1 MVDGE
6 CERPVRPSLE
16 VPAAVREAWVPV
28 IQSVLRQVD
37 PHGLLAERDVPA
49 AYADQAL
56 VLSWS
61 IESPAD
67 LTLERLAVGARRAF
81 GRESDRSPALSE
93 AYARVAAR
101 LASELSIPAP

>member
-1 MVDGE
+1 
-6 CERPVRPSLE
+6 
-16 VPAAVREAWVPV
+16 V

-61 IESPAD
+61 IEGAAD
-67 LTLERLAVGARRAF
+67 LTLEGLADGARRAF
-81 GRESDRSPALSE
+81 GRESDRSPALAE

-101 LASELSIPAP
+101 LHSELTIPAP

>member
-1 MVDGE
+1 MTDAG
-6 CERPVRPSLE
+6 RDRAARSSPE
-16 VPAAVREAWVPV
+16 VPAAVRDAWVPV

-61 IESPAD
+61 IEGPAD
-67 LTLERLAVGARRAF
+67 LTLQGLADGARRAF
-81 GRESDRSPALSE
+81 GREADRSPALSE

-101 LASELSIPAP
+101 LLSELTIPAP

>member
-1 MVDGE
+1 
-6 CERPVRPSLE
+6 
-16 VPAAVREAWVPV
+16 V

-61 IESPAD
+61 IERPAD
-67 LTLERLAVGARRAF
+67 LTLERLADGARRAF
-81 GRESDRSPALSE
+81 GREMDSSPALAD
-93 AYARVAAR
+93 AYTRVAER
-101 LASELSIPAP
+101 LLSELTIPAP